1 MSSIQERREAI
12 YKSAEIRRILRA
24 LGWKDYR
31 LDHPERRNLR
41 KAGPRVNGVPWKI
54 ARLLITRDADD
65 HGIELEE
72 GQLGRVVRLEAA
84 GYFRDHLE
92 SEE

>member
-1 MSSIQERREAI
+1 MNTIQQKREAI
-12 YKSAEIRRILRA
+12 YKSGQIRRILRL
-24 LGWKDYR
+24 LGWTDYR
-31 LDHPERRNLR
+31 LDHPEARNLR

-84 GYFRDHLE
+84 GYFRDHQE
-92 SEE
+92 GE